1 MKKVI
6 VIETVEE
13 LVDAFAKKARS
24 EKSADKSTE
33 KGEEAVS
40 VPAKATLEVGV
51 IQNTFLGVEDEVFQL
66 APGITFEHLFFELC
80 KRMNIPVVT
89 RLPANAG
96 GGTIPVA

>member
-13 LVDAFAKKARS
+13 LVDAFAKKARAEKS
-24 EKSADKSTE
+24 AEKSADKAE
-33 KGEEAVS
+33 DVVS

-80 KRMNIPVVT
+80 KRQNIPVVT
-89 RLPANAG
+89 REPSNSAVSN
-96 GGTIPVA
+96 T